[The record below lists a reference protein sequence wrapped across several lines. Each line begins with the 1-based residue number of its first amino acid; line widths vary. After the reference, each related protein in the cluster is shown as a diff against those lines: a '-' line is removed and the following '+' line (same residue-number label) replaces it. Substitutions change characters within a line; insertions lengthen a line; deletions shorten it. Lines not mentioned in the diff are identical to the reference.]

1 MYALIFAHSNSTRE
15 SLLLPPSANQ
25 ETETQRCCLTF
36 QDNTIYKW
44 QKENWNPSSSGSG
57 ACAPN
62 SWCVSI
68 VLSWSILLGFSPN
81 KMKSR
86 KSTSLVMGVWQMFS
100 WTLFHSHVM
109 YVHLKDCP
117 QIYTKDIITE
127 RKLQHFLFT
136 MGFYINH
143 PATLE
148 NNFSVMPSLS
158 FSIFSLPLKK
168 FISYA

>member
-1 MYALIFAHSNSTRE
+1 
-15 SLLLPPSANQ
+15 
-25 ETETQRCCLTF
+25 
-36 QDNTIYKW
+36 
-44 QKENWNPSSSGSG
+44 
-57 ACAPN
+57 
-62 SWCVSI
+62 
-68 VLSWSILLGFSPN
+68 
-81 KMKSR
+81 
-86 KSTSLVMGVWQMFS
+86 MFS
-100 WTLFHSHVM
+100 WTLFHSRVM